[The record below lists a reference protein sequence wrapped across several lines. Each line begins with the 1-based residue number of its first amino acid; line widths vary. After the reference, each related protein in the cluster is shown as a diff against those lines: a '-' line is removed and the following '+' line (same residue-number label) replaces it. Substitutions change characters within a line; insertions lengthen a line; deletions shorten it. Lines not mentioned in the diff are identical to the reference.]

1 MIELLPIKLLNSVL
15 GTNIS
20 TTNLAPPFDVIYI
33 YGLMILSL
41 IIMNFESFYE
51 AITPRGDKIH
61 KLKKMNMDSME
72 GPAFEN
78 FCAKVLKLN
87 GFDHIKMTPSSSD
100 RGVDITARKGGKL
113 FAIQCK
119 RYSKNVGNKAIQEA
133 YSGKSIY
140 KADYA
145 VVMTNSHFTKQA
157 KQDAAK
163 LHVLLW
169 DRSIVMKFLSF
180 TLNNNDIPGI
190 GHMS

>member
-1 MIELLPIKLLNSVL
+1 MISAIVKFFVYFLGIGLMIELLPIKLLNSVL

-87 GFDHIKMTPSSSD
+87 GFDHIKMTPS
-100 RGVDITARKGGKL
+100 I
-113 FAIQCK
+113 
-119 RYSKNVGNKAIQEA
+119 NV
-133 YSGKSIY
+133 
-140 KADYA
+140 
-145 VVMTNSHFTKQA
+145 TN
-157 KQDAAK
+157 
-163 LHVLLW
+163 
-169 DRSIVMKFLSF
+169 
-180 TLNNNDIPGI
+180 
-190 GHMS
+190 